1 VHTHTHPQASA
12 LLNFLTWTQISTTA
26 QQVASELGYSVTPE
40 AVRGLILVTMANI
53 TCNGKAVRCIP
64 LVFCSKPHLLASHL
78 ATNTDLQSGWMSS
91 EWRHLLE
98 QWTVPG
104 QQMCLQF
111 WLHGD
116 ILRFTCQQ
124 LHIRCR
130 YHRRSRARYLPPFC
144 VSVHPVPRLAQ
155 LTWYPLYVAHYQ
167 APCWARSPCVAC
179 YVYSPSSLLPPYS
192 LPEGREEAIPGT
204 PVLAAVR

>member
-1 VHTHTHPQASA
+1 

-53 TCNGKAVRCIP
+53 TCNGKAVRCTP
-64 LVFCSKPHLLASHL
+64 CFLVLSHIYARPM

-130 YHRRSRARYLPPFC
+130 YHRRSRARYLLPFC

-155 LTWYPLYVAHYQ
+155 LTWYPLLSRVYRLRAGYARPVLRAVSIRPHPCCHRIHYQ
-167 APCWARSPCVAC
+167 KDGKRLFQVRLSLPRCARPFSPC
-179 YVYSPSSLLPPYS
+179 SSSLL
-192 LPEGREEAIPGT
+192 
-204 PVLAAVR
+204 